1 MTKRCKRDSTSRSGN
16 SKSNST
22 GSKKKLDYPL
32 EQRRQWVDPHHEQ
45 VSVRRQCQLLGVNRA
60 GLYYQPVD
68 ESVENLHLMRLLDE
82 PYTRCP
88 FYGVL
93 RMTAWL
99 RQQGHQV
106 NAKRV
111 RRLLRQM
118 GLMAVY
124 PKPRLSQPCTG
135 GALYPYLLTGVQI
148 NRSDQVWSTDIT
160 YVRLWQGFVYL
171 VAIMDW
177 YSRYILSWEV
187 SVTLDSSF
195 CVSALERAL
204 TRAQPEIFN
213 SDQGAQFTSLAFTE
227 RLLVRGI
234 LISMD
239 GRGRAFDN
247 IFVERLWRSMKY
259 EEVYIKD
266 YRSVQEAINSL
277 RSYFEFYNHERL
289 HQSLNYQ
296 TPEAVYR
303 QGQKRAAAATLN

>member
-1 MTKRCKRDSTSRSGN
+1 
-16 SKSNST
+16 
-22 GSKKKLDYPL
+22 LDGPL
-32 EQRRQWVDPHHEQ
+32 EQRRQWVDPHHQ
-45 VSVRRQCQLLGVNRA
+45 QISVRRQCQLLGVNRA

-68 ESVENLHLMRLLDE
+68 ERGENLRLMRLLDE
-82 PYTRCP
+82 QYTRCP

-99 RQQGHQV
+99 RQEGYPV
-106 NAKRV
+106 NEKRV

-124 PKPRLSQPCTG
+124 PKPHLSHPCAEG
-135 GALYPYLLTGVQI
+135 QRYPYLLTGVKI
-148 NRSDQVWSTDIT
+148 DRSDHVWATDIT

-177 YSRYILSWEV
+177 YSRYVLSWEV
-187 SVTLDSSF
+187 SITLDSSF

-204 TRAQPEIFN
+204 IRAQPAIFN

-227 RLLVRGI
+227 RLLEHRI

-239 GRGRAFDN
+239 SRGRAFDN
-247 IFVERLWRSMKY
+247 IFVERLWRSVKY
-259 EEVYIKD
+259 EEVYLKD
-266 YRSVQEAINSL
+266 YRSVQEAITGL
-277 RSYFEFYNHERL
+277 RSYFEFYNRARL

-303 QGQKRAAAATLN
+303 QGQQLAAAATLN